1 MAASP
6 LWLCEHALWACHGLS
21 SILVGAT
28 LALPACPM
36 LGYFSN
42 YGFFFFFFFPQM
54 RLFGLASI
62 PWPWLRAHKG
72 YKAFVA

>member
-28 LALPACPM
+28 LALPACPL

-42 YGFFFFFFFPQM
+42 YGFFFSP
-54 RLFGLASI
+54 L
-62 PWPWLRAHKG
+62 K
-72 YKAFVA
+72 

>member
-1 MAASP
+1 MVASP

-28 LALPACPM
+28 LALPACPL

-42 YGFFFFFFFPQM
+42 YGFFFPPSNEVIWVGEHTLALATCPQ
-54 RLFGLASI
+54 GLQG
-62 PWPWLRAHKG
+62 LCC
-72 YKAFVA
+72 VT